1 MPKRK
6 DKTQSPEERLQE
18 MLVPE
23 SEQPYP
29 VPENWCWTYWGV
41 VGDFFAGSGFK
52 EECQGKQ
59 DLPIPFYKVGSL
71 KSSDIQGYLQDISN
85 TVDDEIRELLH
96 ATLIPKNSL
105 IFAKIGEAIRLNR
118 RALNS
123 APCCID
129 NNLMAFISKKCNF
142 VYVYFWSQNIDLYKF
157 TNATTVPAIRKS
169 DLESIS
175 FPLPPLPEQQR
186 IVDRIE
192 SLFSKLDAAKT
203 KAQAVVDSHESR
215 KAAILHKAFT
225 GELTKKWREKKNQS
239 FAEWTQTDIKHVVD
253 SIRYGTSEKSDYS
266 NTGTPVLRIPNIGAG
281 NIDFSDIKFLSQE
294 PDDASLVHKG
304 DILIIRSNGSRELVG
319 NAALI
324 GDLDRAYAYASFLI
338 RLRPSDCIN
347 PNFLVLYLNSIDA
360 RRQMFNSAKSS
371 AGINNINSQEIGRIS
386 FHMPGLEEQEAI
398 VSLIENIL
406 DKEQES
412 VDIANI
418 MIERV
423 DAMKKSILSRAF
435 RGELGTND
443 PREESAVGLL
453 MQDIEEK

>member
-18 MLVPE
+18 MLAPE

-29 VPENWCWTYWGV
+29 VPENWCWTTIDAINQYQGMSLNPRENPDKKYELYSV
-41 VGDFFAGSGFK
+41 PSLDNNFPEIVLGKNIGSTKQLVQKGD
-52 EECQGKQ
+52 
-59 DLPIPFYKVGSL
+59 V
-71 KSSDIQGYLQDISN
+71 
-85 TVDDEIRELLH
+85 LLC
-96 ATLIPKNSL
+96 
-105 IFAKIGEAIRLNR
+105 KINPRLNR
-118 RALNS
+118 VWQVHAYTSDDLLASSEWIVVRNHNLNAGYLRFYFQSSSFRKYMLSNVSGVGGSLMRAK
-123 APCCID
+123 P
-129 NNLMAFISKKCNF
+129 K
-142 VYVYFWSQNIDLYKF
+142 YVGTYPI
-157 TNATTVPAIRKS
+157 PI
-169 DLESIS
+169 
-175 FPLPPLPEQQR
+175 PPLPEQQR

-239 FAEWTQTDIKHVVD
+239 FAEWTQTDIKHVID

>member
-225 GELTKKWREKKNQS
+225 GELTKKWREENNISFEDWSFQPLKDCGTWSGGGTPSISHPEYWDDGDIPWVTSKDMKSDVIAQTQICTNQLGIENPS
-239 FAEWTQTDIKHVVD
+239 AIYSEKPAVLFVTRSGILRRTLPIAVIERPFTVNQDLKVLTPTDISVRYLFWACKSAEKKILSTCMKSGTTVE
-253 SIRYGTSEKSDYS
+253 SINFDRLKEFSI
-266 NTGTPVLRIPNIGAG
+266 PVAPKEEQKAIVKTLE
-281 NIDFSDIKFLSQE
+281 Q
-294 PDDASLVHKG
+294 
-304 DILIIRSNGSRELVG
+304 
-319 NAALI
+319 
-324 GDLDRAYAYASFLI
+324 LI
-338 RLRPSDCIN
+338 RREN
-347 PNFLVLYLNSIDA
+347 QATDA
-360 RRQMFNSAKSS
+360 
-371 AGINNINSQEIGRIS
+371 AGKI
-386 FHMPGLEEQEAI
+386 
-398 VSLIENIL
+398 IL
-406 DKEQES
+406 Q
-412 VDIANI
+412 I
-418 MIERV
+418 
-423 DAMKKSILSRAF
+423 DAMKKYILNRAF